1 MTPLTP
7 LQSALIEAYQRNLPL
22 VERPFA
28 AMGEALGA
36 GEDEVLAALEDLAA
50 RGVLSRVGPVFR
62 PGTVGASTLAAMAVP
77 PGRLE
82 AVAAA
87 VSARPEVNHNY
98 QREHHYN
105 LWFVVTA
112 ARREAVMKSLEAI
125 EQTAGLPVLDLP
137 LEAEYHIDLGFPLDA
152 EASPRRRPTGLVP
165 RPEHVCCPR
174 QERLLAAAQEGLP
187 LVARPFRALAQRAGL
202 APGEVLRW
210 LAQWQAAGVLARL
223 GLVVRHRELGYR
235 ANAMVVWDLPAAR
248 VDAVGREFAGLPW
261 VSLCYRRPRRAPDW
275 PYNLFCMVHGKQ
287 RDQVRGQVAE
297 LARRAGSEVPHALL
311 FSTRCYKQR
320 GARYRPAA
328 MEA

>member
-28 AMGEALGA
+28 VMGEALDA
-36 GEDEVLAALEDLAA
+36 GEDEVLDALHELSS

-77 PGRLE
+77 PARLE

-105 LWFVVTA
+105 LWFVITA
-112 ARREAVMKSLEAI
+112 ARREGVLESLEAI
-125 EQTAGLPVLDLP
+125 AKATGLPVLDLP
-137 LEAEYHIDLGFPLDA
+137 LEAEYHIDLGFPLNA
-152 EASPRRRPTGLVP
+152 EASPRRRPTGLTP
-165 RPEHVCCPR
+165 RLAHVCCPR
-174 QERLLAAAQEGLP
+174 QERLLAAAQGGLP
-187 LVARPFRALAQRAGL
+187 LVAKPYRALARQAGL
-202 APGEVLRW
+202 SPGEVLGW
-210 LAQWQAAGVLARL
+210 LGQWQADGVLARL

-235 ANAMVVWDLPAAR
+235 ANAMVVWDLPADR

-261 VSLCYRRPRRAPDW
+261 VSLCYRRPRRAPHW

-297 LARRAGSEVPHALL
+297 LAHRVGAGVPHALL
-311 FSTRCYKQR
+311 FSTHCYKQR
-320 GARYRPAA
+320 GARYRSL
-328 MEA
+328 EAC

>member
-28 AMGEALGA
+28 VMGEALGA
-36 GEDEVLAALEDLAA
+36 GEGEVLEALQALSS

-82 AVAAA
+82 AVAAS

-112 ARREAVMKSLEAI
+112 ARREAVLESLEAI
-125 EQTAGLPVLDLP
+125 EKATGLPVLDLP
-137 LEAEYHIDLGFPLDA
+137 LEAEYHIDLGFPLTA
-152 EASPRRRPTGLVP
+152 GASPRRRPTGLTP
-165 RPEHVCCPR
+165 RLEHVCCPR
-174 QERLLAAAQEGLP
+174 QERLLAAAQGGLP
-187 LVARPFRALAQRAGL
+187 LVAKPYRALARQTGL
-202 APGEVLRW
+202 SPREVLGW
-210 LAQWQAAGVLARL
+210 LARWQADGVLARL

-235 ANAMVVWDLPAAR
+235 ANAMVVWDLPADR

-261 VSLCYRRPRRAPDW
+261 VSLCYRRPRRAPHW

-297 LARRAGSEVPHALL
+297 LARRAGAGVPHALL
-311 FSTRCYKQR
+311 FSTRCYKQQ
-320 GARYRPAA
+320 GARYRAL
-328 MEA
+328 EAC